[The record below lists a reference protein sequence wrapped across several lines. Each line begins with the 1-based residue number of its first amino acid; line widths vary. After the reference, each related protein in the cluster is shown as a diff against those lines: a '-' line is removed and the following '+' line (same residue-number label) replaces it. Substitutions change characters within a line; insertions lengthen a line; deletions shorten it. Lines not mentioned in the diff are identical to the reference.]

1 MKKLFNLIVLVFL
14 FSVTAFSQADVKYFG
29 RYIDIDFGTVANS
42 VTETKYASLDGWS
55 KIDSIT
61 VVAYGYGETDVDS
74 IDMYVGNGGGIYS
87 GTAITGTV
95 TLDLADGVAGWQT
108 VLSSNATQLTG
119 AALRG
124 AKAIKVVTRGA
135 TAGNDP
141 TDTKQNFHVL
151 FQIWGT
157 K

>member
-14 FSVTAFSQADVKYFG
+14 FSVTVFPQANVKYFG
-29 RYIDIDFGTVANS
+29 RFIDVDFGTVANS
-42 VTETKYASLDGWS
+42 VTETNYISIDGWS
-55 KIDSIT
+55 KIDSIS

-87 GTAITGTV
+87 STAITGTV
-95 TLDLADGVAGWQT
+95 TLNLADAVAGWE
-108 VLSSNATQLTG
+108 LILASNATQLTG

-124 AKAIKVVTRGA
+124 VKAIKVVTRGA
-135 TAGNDP
+135 TSGNDA